1 MNNSVCREFIT
12 KIEEI
17 AKGLESGKS
26 FVNSDYIHDFSEKVR
41 QSKEHAEEIIN
52 TDRDLKIGIIGQVK
66 AGKSSFLN
74 ALIFEGEDVLP
85 KAATP
90 MTAALTRITYS
101 EKPSAKVVF
110 YSVNDWEVIRENSM
124 MFDDELRRGIDELKA
139 EKLKRAKK
147 LQNVNA
153 TVNEDYSPT
162 ASEIEAVKKR
172 IPELYRACKELTE
185 MAGRSGDLTSSL
197 GREKEIPVV
206 NLKQELQQ
214 YVGSNGKYT
223 PIVKWIEMSIN
234 NPLIKGIEIIDTPG
248 LGDPVTSRSEKTK
261 EFLMACDLVFILSP
275 TSQFLGS
282 EDISLMMD
290 TLPGDSINHAVITG
304 SKFDSAML
312 DDPARGRPALLQVMR
327 QTRDKLDNAAR
338 RVIAESAKAER
349 GVHAEVLR
357 RINQEISAGRSL
369 YYTSAI
375 LYNAAK
381 NIASG
386 RKLDETEKVVLGN
399 LKSRFEGMR
408 EDPDFLRELAG
419 IDRIREI
426 EFSRI
431 AKEKENIIEERSK
444 EFVEAQRLYLSA
456 QLNMIQAEC
465 EQNLRLIQTEDIS
478 DLNRKQK
485 NSQNAQASMRIA
497 IQNEFEACAVETEK
511 YIVGIAHNIK
521 SRAYS
526 NIEVNIRE
534 EREDEHHSSTSGH
547 LWWKKTTHWT
557 TTTYHK
563 AANVSDVISNIHKY
577 ISDSEQRI
585 AQEIDRA
592 IDIEGVRRRIK
603 DIVLQ
608 AFQKSDADFEA
619 EDITGPVELV
629 LKKLTIPSFSVVDP
643 KKYDS
648 WIIDAFP
655 SSRVLDT
662 EIYNLERKQTEVLN
676 EISRDISNELE
687 KRTADIKAVLLEQ
700 SVHFTDDVKRKI
712 DEKINSLQILLHDR
726 EKSIELLTEFLGR
739 LADYKES
746 LR

>member
-1 MNNSVCREFIT
+1 
-12 KIEEI
+12 
-17 AKGLESGKS
+17 
-26 FVNSDYIHDFSEKVR
+26 
-41 QSKEHAEEIIN
+41 
-52 TDRDLKIGIIGQVK
+52 
-66 AGKSSFLN
+66 
-74 ALIFEGEDVLP
+74 
-85 KAATP
+85 
-90 MTAALTRITYS
+90 
-101 EKPSAKVVF
+101 
-110 YSVNDWEVIRENSM
+110 
-124 MFDDELRRGIDELKA
+124 
-139 EKLKRAKK
+139 
-147 LQNVNA
+147 
-153 TVNEDYSPT
+153 
-162 ASEIEAVKKR
+162 
-172 IPELYRACKELTE
+172 
-185 MAGRSGDLTSSL
+185 
-197 GREKEIPVV
+197 
-206 NLKQELQQ
+206 
-214 YVGSNGKYT
+214 
-223 PIVKWIEMSIN
+223 
-234 NPLIKGIEIIDTPG
+234 
-248 LGDPVTSRSEKTK
+248 
-261 EFLMACDLVFILSP
+261 
-275 TSQFLGS
+275 
-282 EDISLMMD
+282 MMD

-304 SKFDSAML
+304 SKFDSAMIE
-312 DDPARGRPALLQVMR
+312 DPTRGRPPLIHVMR
-327 QTRDKLDNAAR
+327 RTRDKLDGAAR
-338 RVIAESAKAER
+338 RVIADSLKAER

-357 RINQEISAGRSL
+357 RINQEISAGKSL

-386 RKLDETEKVVLGN
+386 RKLDDTERLVLDN

-408 EDPDFLRELAG
+408 EDPEFLRELAG

-444 EFVEAQRLYLSA
+444 EFVESQRLYLSA
-456 QLNMIQAEC
+456 QLNMIQSEC

-485 NSQNAQASMRIA
+485 ASQNAQASMRIA

-521 SRAYS
+521 SRVYS
-526 NIEVNIRE
+526 NTEINVRE
-534 EREDEHHSSTSGH
+534 EREDEHHSSTSGFW
-547 LWWKKTTHWT
+547 LWKKTTHWT

-592 IDIEGVRRRIK
+592 VDVEGVRRRIK

-629 LKKLTIPSFSVVDP
+629 LKKLTIPPFSVVDA
-643 KKYDS
+643 KKYDG

-676 EISRDISNELE
+676 EIAWDIGGELE
-687 KRTADIKAVLLEQ
+687 KRSAGIKAVLLEQ
-700 SVHFTDDVKRKI
+700 SVHFTDDVKKKI

-726 EKSIELLTEFLGR
+726 ENSIKLLTEFLGR
-739 LADYKES
+739 LSDYKES

>member
-1 MNNSVCREFIT
+1 MNNSVCREFIAE
-12 KIEEI
+12 IEEI
-17 AKGLESGKS
+17 AKGLEAGKS
-26 FVNSDYIHDFSEKVR
+26 FMNSDYIRDFSEKVR

-110 YSVNDWEVIRENSM
+110 YSVNDWEVVRENSRT
-124 MFDDELRRGIDELKA
+124 FDEELQRGLEELKA
-139 EKLKRAKK
+139 QKLKLAKTK
-147 LQNVNA
+147 LQNE
-153 TVNEDYSPT
+153 NEDYSPKP
-162 ASEIEAVKKR
+162 SEIEAIKKR
-172 IPELYRACKELTE
+172 IPELYRACKELVD

-197 GREKEIPVV
+197 GHEKEIPVM
-206 NLKQELQQ
+206 NLKQDLQQ

-223 PIVKWIEMSIN
+223 PIVKWIEMGIN

-304 SKFDSAML
+304 SKFDSAMIE
-312 DDPARGRPALLQVMR
+312 DPTRGRPPLIHVMR
-327 QTRDKLDNAAR
+327 RTRDKLDGAAR
-338 RVIAESAKAER
+338 RVIADSLKAER

-357 RINQEISAGRSL
+357 RINQEISAGKSL

-386 RKLDETEKVVLGN
+386 RKLDDTERLVLDN

-408 EDPDFLRELAG
+408 EDPEFLRELAG

-444 EFVEAQRLYLSA
+444 EFVESQRLYLSA
-456 QLNMIQAEC
+456 QLNMIQSEC

-485 NSQNAQASMRIA
+485 ATFRSRYTA
-497 IQNEFEACAVETEK
+497 IL
-511 YIVGIAHNIK
+511 
-521 SRAYS
+521 S
-526 NIEVNIRE
+526 
-534 EREDEHHSSTSGH
+534 
-547 LWWKKTTHWT
+547 
-557 TTTYHK
+557 
-563 AANVSDVISNIHKY
+563 
-577 ISDSEQRI
+577 
-585 AQEIDRA
+585 
-592 IDIEGVRRRIK
+592 
-603 DIVLQ
+603 
-608 AFQKSDADFEA
+608 
-619 EDITGPVELV
+619 
-629 LKKLTIPSFSVVDP
+629 
-643 KKYDS
+643 
-648 WIIDAFP
+648 
-655 SSRVLDT
+655 
-662 EIYNLERKQTEVLN
+662 
-676 EISRDISNELE
+676 
-687 KRTADIKAVLLEQ
+687 
-700 SVHFTDDVKRKI
+700 
-712 DEKINSLQILLHDR
+712 
-726 EKSIELLTEFLGR
+726 
-739 LADYKES
+739 
-746 LR
+746 